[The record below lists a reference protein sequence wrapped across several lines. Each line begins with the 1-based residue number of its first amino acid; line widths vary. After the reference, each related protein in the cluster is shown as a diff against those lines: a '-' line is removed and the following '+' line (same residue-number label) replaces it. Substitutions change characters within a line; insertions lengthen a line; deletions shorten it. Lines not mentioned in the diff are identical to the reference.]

1 MTTMNGP
8 HIAHTIP
15 SRDSHHIIPCT
26 ITLHHGT
33 TIVNVSTPTRQLT
46 IKKNGNPDL
55 CLGYGY
61 LTVSFTLVNCLNNYK
76 I

>member
-1 MTTMNGP
+1 MKTMNGP

-33 TIVNVSTPTRQLT
+33 TIVNVSTPTRKLT
-46 IKKNGNPDL
+46 KKKTGIRT
-55 CLGYGY
+55 CVWGMG
-61 LTVSFTLVNCLNNYK
+61 T
-76 I
+76 